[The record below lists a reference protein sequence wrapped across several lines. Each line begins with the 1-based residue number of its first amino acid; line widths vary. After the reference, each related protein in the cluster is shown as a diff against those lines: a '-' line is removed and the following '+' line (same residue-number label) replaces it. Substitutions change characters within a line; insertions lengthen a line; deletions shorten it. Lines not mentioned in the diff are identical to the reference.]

1 MFVTK
6 SGVTFALK
14 LCLSV
19 SKIKIFSFSGSTL
32 VDKCFGENQNFLSFL
47 GEELD
52 FLDE

>member
-1 MFVTK
+1 MTK

-14 LCLSV
+14 LRLGV
-19 SKIKIFSFSGSTL
+19 SKIKIFSFSESTL
-32 VDKCFGENQNFLSFL
+32 VVKCFGENGNFLSFL